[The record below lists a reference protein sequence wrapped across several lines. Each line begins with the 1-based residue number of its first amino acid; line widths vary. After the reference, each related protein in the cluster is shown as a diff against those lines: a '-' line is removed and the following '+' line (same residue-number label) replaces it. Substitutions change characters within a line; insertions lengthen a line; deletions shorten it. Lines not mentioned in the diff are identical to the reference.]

1 MILMSIAVASHFP
14 ALLATP
20 TSAARVSRN
29 EAATRGHDQR
39 GILKKRTIARRG
51 GTVATK
57 QSQTRR
63 DEELIAQYIA
73 PHPKKPGADQAII
86 AGHDV
91 SVWALIGYLHGTS
104 ESVPNVAADYDL
116 PVEAMEAAMAYYQQY
131 KALID
136 SRIAVNDAAFDQG
149 NSRKH

>member
-1 MILMSIAVASHFP
+1 MV
-14 ALLATP
+14 
-20 TSAARVSRN
+20 
-29 EAATRGHDQR
+29 
-39 GILKKRTIARRG
+39 
-51 GTVATK
+51 TK

-73 PHPKKPGADQAII
+73 PHPTKQGADQAII
-86 AGHDV
+86 AGHGV
-91 SVWALIGYLHGTS
+91 SVWAVIGYLHGTS
-104 ESVPNVAADYDL
+104 ESMPNVAADYDL
-116 PVEAMEAAMAYYQQY
+116 PVEAMEAAMAYYQQH